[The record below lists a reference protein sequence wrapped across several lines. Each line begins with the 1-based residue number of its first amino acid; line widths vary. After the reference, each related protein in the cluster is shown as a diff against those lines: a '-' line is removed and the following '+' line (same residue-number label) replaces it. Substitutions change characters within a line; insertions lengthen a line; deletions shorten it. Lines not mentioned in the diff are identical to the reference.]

1 MKFAL
6 LMLFGTVC
14 TRIVYHFKNRFKPVP
29 IQDEAFD
36 FLVTFVVYT
45 ATFLAITY
53 VLSLWN

>member
-14 TRIVYHFKNRFKPVP
+14 TRIVYHFKNRFKPVSL
-29 IQDEAFD
+29 QEESLD
-36 FLVTFVVYT
+36 FIITFVIYT

-53 VLSLWN
+53 ILSLWN